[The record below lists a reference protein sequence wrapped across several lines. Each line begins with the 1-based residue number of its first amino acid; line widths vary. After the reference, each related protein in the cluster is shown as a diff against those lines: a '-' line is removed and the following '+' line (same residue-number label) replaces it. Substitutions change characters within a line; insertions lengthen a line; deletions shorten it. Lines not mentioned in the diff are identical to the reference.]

1 MKPSCQMAQEIHS
14 HPARVVS
21 TLSHQVILCCFT
33 AQYLKLNLFLKVKG
47 DHGSFSSVFSSLIDS
62 TSIAVATRCQAVMK
76 ETQKTIAN
84 CSLGLRDQQKEKKK
98 IRILNTRW
106 ICFPKITWKCE
117 KNKTCCWKLMCSG
130 TFVYLSHLH
139 LKTSSLKSYPR
150 VEIMWQNT
158 WNKLKVGWGG
168 WIKWGG
174 SSPLPESLRHKIA
187 KEWIVAIN
195 VSKAQSQF

>member
-1 MKPSCQMAQEIHS
+1 MDKATIILFYLHPFRFTKLFQPLGTKSHNTPKHVSCFGACQNQHLKGCTGNASPTRDSFLLKPSCQMAQEIHS

-47 DHGSFSSVFSSLIDS
+47 DHGSFSSVFSSLIHS

-98 IRILNTRW
+98 I
-106 ICFPKITWKCE
+106 
-117 KNKTCCWKLMCSG
+117 
-130 TFVYLSHLH
+130 
-139 LKTSSLKSYPR
+139 
-150 VEIMWQNT
+150 QNSKHQV
-158 WNKLKVGWGG
+158 NL
-168 WIKWGG
+168 
-174 SSPLPESLRHKIA
+174 LP
-187 KEWIVAIN
+187 
-195 VSKAQSQF
+195 

>member
-1 MKPSCQMAQEIHS
+1 MLFHS
-14 HPARVVS
+14 TISKAEFIPESKRRS
-21 TLSHQVILCCFT
+21 WIFFICF
-33 AQYLKLNLFLKVKG
+33 FI
-47 DHGSFSSVFSSLIDS
+47 IDS
-62 TSIAVATRCQAVMK
+62 FNK
-76 ETQKTIAN
+76 Y
-84 CSLGLRDQQKEKKK
+84 CSGYQVPSSDEGDTEDHSKLQSGTEGSTKGKKK
-98 IRILNTRW
+98 KFRILNTRW

-187 KEWIVAIN
+187 REWIVAIN
-195 VSKAQSQF
+195 VSKE